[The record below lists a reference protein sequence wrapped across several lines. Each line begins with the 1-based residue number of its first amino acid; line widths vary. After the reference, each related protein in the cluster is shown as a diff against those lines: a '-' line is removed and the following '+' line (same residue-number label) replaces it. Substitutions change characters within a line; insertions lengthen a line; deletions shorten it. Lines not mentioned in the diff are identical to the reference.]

1 MRIAVA
7 LLVLKQSR
15 RSKLR
20 VPEIEENQAQV
31 LGNFGGMDNGGMVEH
46 VGCRVSELTL
56 VCSVP
61 QHNTGQT
68 MSPLCG
74 TEENNIT
81 C

>member
-31 LGNFGGMDNGGMVEH
+31 LGNFGGMDGSKEFGFGGARRD
-46 VGCRVSELTL
+46 C
-56 VCSVP
+56 
-61 QHNTGQT
+61 
-68 MSPLCG
+68 
-74 TEENNIT
+74 
-81 C
+81 